1 MRKSQEIVEFSRP
14 YGPDFIGFLRDFGQ
28 SASTYDANGHFAR
41 VQPIFNTYKQT
52 RRRPAPVLHPVA
64 AAAADQRPAEDLALR
79 CPGSATQARPD
90 GSNPFLDQ
98 GRLKTTEPNIDCDPS
113 QIPPGP

>member
-1 MRKSQEIVEFSRP
+1 MLTQLPPESRP
-14 YGPDFIGFLRDFGQ
+14 
-28 SASTYDANGHFAR
+28 NGL
-41 VQPIFNTYKQT
+41 QT
-52 RRRPAPVLHPVA
+52 TLK
-64 AAAADQRPAEDLALR
+64 LR